1 MRATMEAQSFWNSQD
16 QLVIAA
22 VAGIAFLLILW
33 AVIALRVKRDVEVR
47 LADILVAVAPII
59 LVLLASDCNG
69 EDRYQQRQAQP

>member
-1 MRATMEAQSFWNSQD
+1 MRANMEAQSFWNSQD

-22 VAGIAFLLILW
+22 AAGIAFLLILW

-59 LVLLASDCNG
+59 LVLLAS
-69 EDRYQQRQAQP
+69 